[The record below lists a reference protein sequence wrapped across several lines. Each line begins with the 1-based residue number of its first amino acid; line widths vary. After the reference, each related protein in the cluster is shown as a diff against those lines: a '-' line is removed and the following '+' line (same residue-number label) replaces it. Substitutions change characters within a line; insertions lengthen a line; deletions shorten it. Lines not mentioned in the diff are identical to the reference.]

1 LRKPTTTHACAG
13 VPCQQ
18 KKRFDLK
25 MVKLMPPKILLI
37 HPPIAKCSEPPAG
50 IAKLSACLKANGV
63 HHEVIDANLEGIL
76 YLLKDASNNNTTAG
90 RWTTRACKKIES
102 NLAALK
108 DIATYR
114 SPSRYQRAVMDINHL
129 LNVAGKSRRVDLSLA
144 DYRDQCLSPVKSA
157 DLISAAEK
165 PQANPFY
172 PYFQHRLMN
181 ALEENQDFIGFSLN
195 YLSQALCTF
204 AMIGFIKNIHPRQ
217 NIILGGSLI
226 TSWIKLG
233 ARRNIFYGLVDYMV
247 EGAGEQKLLEL
258 LDVKDGLTNQPPNY
272 NGFPLDQYLSP
283 GPILPYS
290 SARGCYWHKC
300 AFCPEKAEGNAYLPL
315 EVSQVTEDLQILT
328 RQMNPLLIH
337 ILDSSISPSLLG
349 ALAQRPPGAPW
360 YGFTRI
366 TQHLADE
373 DFCLSLKRSGCT
385 MLKLGIESGDQE
397 VLDQLNKGID
407 LPIASAVLKSLKR
420 AGIAT
425 YCYFLFGTPPE
436 TKECAVKTLDF
447 VCQHHDYINFLNLAI
462 FNLPA
467 QSVEAQSLATHDFY
481 EGDLSLYKN
490 FQHPFGWQRPVVRH
504 FLEKTFKKHPA
515 IAPILRRTPEFF
527 TSNHA
532 PFFVD
537 HKQ

>member
-1 LRKPTTTHACAG
+1 MP
-13 VPCQQ
+13 
-18 KKRFDLK
+18 LK
-25 MVKLMPPKILLI
+25 IILI

-50 IAKLSACLKANGV
+50 IAKLSACLNANDV
-63 HHEVIDANLEGIL
+63 HHEIIDANLEGIL
-76 YLLKDASNNNTTAG
+76 YLQQHPSNNNTTTD
-90 RWTTRACKKIES
+90 RWTTRAVK
-102 NLAALK
+102 NLKHNLVALQ
-108 DIATYR
+108 DITTYR
-114 SPSRYQRAVMDINHL
+114 SPSRYQRVVMDINHL
-129 LNVAGKSRRVDLSLA
+129 LNVAGKSWHVDLSFA
-144 DYRDQCLSPVKSA
+144 DYHDQNLSPVKSV

-172 PYFQHRLMN
+172 PYFQYRLMN
-181 ALEENQDFIGFSLN
+181 ALEDDPDFIGFSLN

-204 AMIGFIKNIHPRQ
+204 AMIGFIKQIQPRQ
-217 NIILGGSLI
+217 KIILGGSLI

-233 ARRNIFYGLVDYMV
+233 VHNDIFKGLVDEMV
-247 EGAGEQKLLEL
+247 AGAGEQELLKLLE
-258 LDVKDGLTNQPPNY
+258 VKDGKTFCPPDY
-272 NGFPLDQYLSP
+272 NGFPIDQYLSP

-290 SARGCYWHKC
+290 SAHGCYWHKC

-315 EVSQVTEDLQILT
+315 GVSQVTEELQFLT
-328 RQMNPLLIH
+328 RLLNPSLIH

-349 ALAQRPPGAPW
+349 ALAQKPPGAPW

-373 DFCLSLKRSGCT
+373 DFCLSLKRSGCA
-385 MLKLGIESGDQE
+385 MLKLGIESGNQE
-397 VLDQLNKGID
+397 VLDKLNKGID
-407 LPIASAVLKSLKR
+407 LPTASAVLKTLKG

-436 TKECAVKTLDF
+436 TQESAAKTLDF
-447 VCQHHDYINFLNLAI
+447 VCQHHDCIDFLNLAI

-467 QSVEAQSLATHDFY
+467 QSIEAQSLATHDFY

-490 FQHPFGWQRPVVRH
+490 FQHPFGWQRPAVRN

-515 IAPILRRTPEFF
+515 VAPILRRTPEFF

-532 PFFVD
+532 PFFVCETPIP
-537 HKQ
+537 KA